1 MAIASGV
8 LQHLVDV
15 TDCKTLFITHYP
27 SIAKELEHKYPSK
40 LQNLH
45 MGYHLQD
52 RVDGIKDVTFC
63 YKLTRGLSQRMP
75 SFQPALGK
83 ADVEPCRFLRS
94 GVRAVSWIARIY
106 LTDGCRKSIVLAN
119 RC

>member
-27 SIAKELEHKYPSK
+27 SIAKELEDKYPSK

-45 MGYHLQD
+45 MAYDAED
-52 RVDGIKDVTFC
+52 RVDGIKDVTFF
-63 YKLTRGLSQRMP
+63 YSLTPGLSQRMFL
-75 SFQPALGK
+75 FQPH
-83 ADVEPCRFLRS
+83 PSRS
-94 GVRAVSWIARIY
+94 
-106 LTDGCRKSIVLAN
+106 
-119 RC
+119 